1 MIEVLRLGHRLP
13 RDCRITTHC
22 CLVAR
27 AFGASKLYYSGQKD
41 KEMEEVIKKL
51 VKDFGGKFHVEYIED
66 EFKFLTTK
74 KNKTNIIHL
83 TMYGEDYKKFIK
95 KEKNYLIIIGGS
107 KVPGIFYKKSN
118 FNISIGDQPHSEVSA
133 LGIFLEFL
141 NLKKFFKNNIKKI
154 IQYKRNKKILNLKS
168 L

>member
-1 MIEVLRLGHRLP
+1 
-13 RDCRITTHC
+13 
-22 CLVAR
+22 
-27 AFGASKLYYSGQKD
+27 
-41 KEMEEVIKKL
+41 
-51 VKDFGGKFHVEYIED
+51 
-66 EFKFLTTK
+66 
-74 KNKTNIIHL
+74 
-83 TMYGEDYKKFIK
+83 MYGEDYKKFIK

-154 IQYKRNKKILNLKS
+154 IPSKRNKKILNLKS